1 MFFFRAFSRL
11 FADTFSYTL
20 NTGAKIIR
28 MDKNKRTGWA
38 KVPFAKIVV
47 RIAEFFGLRLLAG
60 LILAVGALIF
70 FGWLADGIFEGELK
84 VFDAAVRQAANKT
97 ASPMLTQLMI
107 FVSFVGSA
115 FVLVPLGIVAVIV
128 FLRLKWRRATVL
140 FFVTMV
146 GELILSL
153 TLKAT
158 FQRPRPEAFFGYELP
173 SSYSFPSGHSLGA
186 FCFFGILAWLVS
198 TRLENRITRILV
210 RALAIILILLIGF
223 SRIYLGVHYPSDVIG
238 GYSAAL
244 VWTVTVA
251 LGDFFFNR
259 RRLKKA

>member
-1 MFFFRAFSRL
+1 MEEE
-11 FADTFSYTL
+11 
-20 NTGAKIIR
+20 
-28 MDKNKRTGWA
+28 KRKSWA
-38 KVPFAKIVV
+38 RVPFAKIVV
-47 RIAEFFGLRLLAG
+47 RIVEFFGLRLLIG

-84 VFDAAVRQAANKT
+84 VFDDAVRQAANRM
-97 ASPMLTQLMI
+97 ASPMLTQFMI

-140 FFVTMV
+140 FFITMA
-146 GELILSL
+146 GEIVLSL
-153 TLKAT
+153 TLKAA

-186 FCFFGILAWLVS
+186 FCFFGILAWLIS
-198 TRLENRITRILV
+198 TRMESRLIRVLIRLAAV
-210 RALAIILILLIGF
+210 ALIFTIGF

-251 LGDFFFNR
+251 LGDFFFQR